1 MDEDTEGSSRSGRES
16 MSTSGDL
23 IVGSGLNGNL
33 SKDDRQKAAGKE
45 KKKPERDKEREKDK
59 DKNKA
64 KKGVLKG
71 LGEMFR

>member
-1 MDEDTEGSSRSGRES
+1 

-23 IVGSGLNGNL
+23 TLRPGLNGNL
-33 SKDDRQKAAGKE
+33 SKDDKHRERQKLGGGEE
-45 KKKPERDKEREKDK
+45 KKPEREKDK

-71 LGEMFR
+71 LSEMFR